1 TLSVLFFSSRRRHT
15 RSKRDWSSDV
25 CSSDLLVGADGETH
39 QGVFDISFIS
49 PLPNTVLMMPK
60 DEIEAAQMIDLS
72 LRHEGPAAIRYP
84 RGNVK
89 GLDMGEQREPL
100 RLGEWEEVVSGEN
113 MAIISFGPT

>member
-1 TLSVLFFSSRRRHT
+1 MNLLNGID
-15 RSKRDWSSDV
+15 RSG
-25 CSSDLLVGADGETH
+25 LVGADGETH

-60 DEIEAAQMIDLS
+60 DEIEASQMIDLS

-89 GLDMGEQREPL
+89 GLDMSEQREPL
-100 RLGEWEEVVSGEN
+100 KLGEWEEVVAGDD
-113 MAIISFGPT
+113 MAIISFGPTLDLAIDASAARSEE